1 MYDNA
6 GDPGE
11 LNTDGYTDDDSVA
24 GSMDGTAAPE
34 AFGYDQD
41 GPLGGDLW
49 LDTGHGETP
58 VGPATVDTDDDGR
71 DDTAL
76 VHDVQGDTVLYTD
89 SDGDGHADVATELR
103 PDGEVVIADRAADDV
118 WTTVQ
123 RGHIDLTG
131 GYQPDDTTPT
141 PFVPPVDE
149 DGPRPGAVDTADDAH
164 WAGWSGTFSETGAA
178 TGVVRTDT
186 ATGQWISNN

>member
-1 MYDNA
+1 VYDNA

-11 LNTDGYTDDDSVA
+11 LNADGYGDDPVDGA
-24 GSMDGTAAPE
+24 DGTAPAE
-34 AFGYDQD
+34 LSYGQD
-41 GPLGGDLW
+41 GPLDGDLW

-58 VGPATVDTDDDGR
+58 LGPATVDTDGDGR

-76 VHDVQGDTVLYTD
+76 VHDGQGDTVLYTD
-89 SDGDGHADVATELR
+89 SDGDGHVDVATELR

-123 RGHIDLTG
+123 RGHLDLTG
-131 GYQPDDTTPT
+131 GYRVDDSAPT
-141 PFVPPVDE
+141 PFAPPADA
-149 DGPRPGAVDTADDAH
+149 DGPRVTDTADDAH

-178 TGVVRTDT
+178 AGVVRTDT